1 MLLRS
6 AIRGATAVATCLAA
20 CGGER
25 AAPPEPEVTDNPQP
39 TLSLLS
45 PAQVTAGSGRVR
57 LTASGSG
64 FIETSVV
71 RWKGL
76 DQPTTFESERRLHAD
91 IAGNEILLGGFAAVT
106 VFSPAPGGGVS
117 DTLLF
122 TITNPIPLLTAI
134 SPSSAVAGPGGPGL
148 ILSLEGQGFG
158 LASLVQWNGAPQT
171 AELVSPTMLTAFI
184 SSSLLAT
191 PGKALVWVV
200 NPAPGGGTTDA
211 LRFRILP
218 PPP

>member
-6 AIRGATAVATCLAA
+6 VIRGATAVATCLAA

-25 AAPPEPEVTDNPQP
+25 AAPPEPEVTDDPRP

-57 LTASGSG
+57 LTVSGSG

-76 DQPTTFESERRLHAD
+76 DQPTTFESARRLHTD
-91 IAGNEILLGGFAAVT
+91 IAGNQILLGGFVAVT

-134 SPSSAVAGPGGPGL
+134 SPSSAGAGGPNL
-148 ILSLEGQGFG
+148 LLSLEGQRFG
-158 LASLVQWNGAPQT
+158 LASLVQWNGAHQT
-171 AELVSPTMLTAFI
+171 ADFVSPTMLTAFI
-184 SSSLLAT
+184 SGGLLAT
-191 PGKALVWVV
+191 PGTASVWVV

-211 LRFRILP
+211 LPFRILP